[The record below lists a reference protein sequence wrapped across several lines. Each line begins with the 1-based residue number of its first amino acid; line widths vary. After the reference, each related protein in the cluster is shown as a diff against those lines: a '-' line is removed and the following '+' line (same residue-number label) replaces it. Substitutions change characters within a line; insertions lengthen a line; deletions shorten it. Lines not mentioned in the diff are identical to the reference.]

1 MSRAVLE
8 SDFLNGLLDVLTQ
21 IVRVLADNPWVVQM
35 ALMSAGLTGI
45 GALAKNFLPILG
57 SVTKEFGRTAFNI
70 SKLAGAAGP
79 AAAGVGSLAGML
91 GSIAPYAIAA
101 SAAIVGIIAVIKLFQ
116 KYNPSLD
123 EMKTKLED
131 NKARL
136 EELNAVPY
144 YARTTEI
151 NNEIDALKE
160 ENTQLQKNIDLKEK
174 VQATQQYGNAA
185 IAEKFGG
192 GSTAGEYEVKINGV
206 EYAAKTIDEL
216 KAKLQEANVIT
227 YDYIGNLE
235 EFGVKQTTTAGK
247 IKKLINS
254 VNSTNSVVG
263 AGKEITQEASQ
274 AWTDNTDSLREF
286 VSMVN
291 SAQSAGVELDTEY
304 VSLAKTA
311 QSVIDRTDSLN
322 GKFVTNQQMLES
334 LANGANIT
342 KNEYDRLISAFPDL
356 ENCLEIVSGSI
367 EDQNALWGLNVDALV
382 SAAKQG
388 NQWAITMIKDVMKV
402 GQAIDIINRGL
413 AQASGTYTDINTGRM
428 SGYSPYAPQL
438 KAQETNTQKQLQD
451 LLSAAK
457 IGEEVIANRNNTKT
471 GLTGKG
477 GTGSGSSSKS
487 SEKSTKDE
495 DKRLKL
501 LQSIVS
507 LRKSEADLTAE
518 QTDDADKLVAKY
530 KSVQS
535 ALHDQA
541 NYMRGNLAK
550 MKEQGAS
557 QQEINAYQ
565 ESIVALSKEWYSWES
580 KIKNVL
586 QEQAKAKKEAYK
598 ESLNEQKDALEA
610 EQDELDLIAKYAQ
623 HVADEQIDKIQEQID
638 AIDKVNDALDDQ
650 IEKQQLL
657 EALAQAKQKRLYVYK
672 DGRFQYIEDVDAVT
686 EAQQNLDE
694 FNRKQLDKEKKE
706 ALEAEKKRWEEYKDG
721 WSNLTDSYDY
731 EQGEL
736 LYLQK
741 YGARI
746 EKQNWD
752 ERLQNLDDFIR
763 EYRAKL
769 AELKEIQDA
778 LNNIEQNPELPST
791 GGNTKA
797 TTPDGKTISV
807 RYDENGKI
815 TSNVPIGTIIH
826 TAGGD
831 YQITGGT
838 PGNYTSVKVP
848 SGTGAGT
855 QVGGGGGSDGFT
867 GNVKVTLPD
876 GTTKDAHYE
885 NGKLTTD
892 IPAGSIIHTAGG
904 DYTYPGKSGGSSSG
918 SSKGSSGSSS
928 SSFGSYTAGSA
939 SGGTYN
945 IGSSKGK
952 DFVDNAKPGS
962 TMKGADGSTWT
973 KNSDGSTTISKGGES
988 YKVRGYADGTIGA
1001 FGGISMVG
1009 EQGPELRV
1017 LNKGDGILPADIT
1030 RNLFKIGSDPSLLQN
1045 KTTNQSTH
1053 INVSNITLPNVT
1065 DAKSFIDGI
1074 KSMAIQRA
1082 YAR

>member
-8 SDFLNGLLDVLTQ
+8 SDFLKGLLDVLTQ
-21 IVRVLADNPWVVQM
+21 IVQVLADNPWVVQM
-35 ALMSAGLTGI
+35 ALITAGITSI
-45 GALAKNFLPILG
+45 GALSKNFLPILA
-57 SVTKEFGRTAFNI
+57 AFTNGFKGMGVEAAAATI
-70 SKLAGAAGP
+70 KVAKAGAAIEGAAAVAP
-79 AAAGVGSLAGML
+79 AASSAFTTL
-91 GSIAPYAIAA
+91 GATLGAIAPYAVAAGIAIVALIAIYKKWKENHPDIETMNEQLKTNRERLSELNNIPYKSRTTEMNEEIAALEKENKVLEENIRKKKQANAQQLAKDTITQYSSAPTYSVDIGGVSYEAKSLDALIDKLKQARIVSDDYIGSLEEYHVKTTDATDGVQDMIDAVGDYNNKLSAGKELTGDEVKQYQEYSTKLKDFADNINDAADAGANIDQKWLDLA
-101 SAAIVGIIAVIKLFQ
+101 SAAETV
-116 KYNPSLD
+116 
-123 EMKTKLED
+123 
-131 NKARL
+131 
-136 EELNAVPY
+136 
-144 YARTTEI
+144 
-151 NNEIDALKE
+151 
-160 ENTQLQKNIDLKEK
+160 
-174 VQATQQYGNAA
+174 
-185 IAEKFGG
+185 
-192 GSTAGEYEVKINGV
+192 
-206 EYAAKTIDEL
+206 
-216 KAKLQEANVIT
+216 
-227 YDYIGNLE
+227 
-235 EFGVKQTTTAGK
+235 
-247 IKKLINS
+247 
-254 VNSTNSVVG
+254 VNSTDKVNTEMANQKEALNKVASGCTYTTG
-263 AGKEITQEASQ
+263 AYEA
-274 AWTDNTDSLREF
+274 LIKKYP
-286 VSMVN
+286 
-291 SAQSAGVELDTEY
+291 ELEKYMT
-304 VSLAKTA
+304 
-311 QSVIDRTDSLN
+311 VI
-322 GKFVTNQQMLES
+322 E
-334 LANGANIT
+334 
-342 KNEYDRLISAFPDL
+342 
-356 ENCLEIVSGSI
+356 GSI
-367 EDQNALWGLNVDALV
+367 EDGNALWGLNRSALY
-382 SAAKQG
+382 SAAAAG
-388 NQWAITMIKDVMKV
+388 DSWAASMLENIYDVYTA
-402 GQAIDIINRGL
+402 QL
-413 AQASGTYTDINTGRM
+413 ALNKAQVQSNDYSPSGTQRRYKDIDTTEM
-428 SGYSPYAPQL
+428 LKVYAAL
-438 KAQETNTQKQLQD
+438 QKYKLNKD
-451 LLSAAK
+451 NDDD
-457 IGEEVIANRNNTKT
+457 G
-471 GLTGKG
+471 GGGGGG
-477 GTGSGSSSKS
+477 GTTTVTTGGSGSSK
-487 SEKSTKDE
+487 SEKTNKDE
-495 DKRLKL
+495 DERLKL

-541 NYMRGNLAK
+541 NYMRSNLAK
-550 MKEQGAS
+550 MKKQGAS

-565 ESIVALSKEWYSWES
+565 ESIVSLSKEWYSWES

-598 ESLNEQKDALEA
+598 ESLNAQKDALEA

-706 ALEAEKKRWEEYKDG
+706 ALETEKKRWEEYKDG

-741 YGARI
+741 YGTRI

-763 EYRAKL
+763 EYRAK
-769 AELKEIQDA
+769 AKELEEIQNA

-791 GGNTKA
+791 GGNTTA
-797 TTPDGKTISV
+797 TTPDGKTINV
-807 RYDENGKI
+807 RYDENGKVI
-815 TSNVPIGTIIH
+815 SNVPIGTIIH

-831 YQITGGT
+831 YQVTGGT

-848 SGTGAGT
+848 SGTSAGT

-867 GNVKVTLPD
+867 GNFKATLPD
-876 GTTKDAHYE
+876 GTTKDVHYE

-904 DYTYPGKSGGSSSG
+904 DYTYPGKSGGG
-918 SSKGSSGSSS
+918 SSKGSSSGSSS
-928 SSFGSYTAGSA
+928 SSGSYTAGSA

-973 KNSDGSTTISKGGES
+973 KNTDGSVTISKGGES
-988 YKVRGYADGTIGA
+988 YKVRGYAGGTMGA
-1001 FGGISMVG
+1001 FGGIAMVG

>member
-1 MSRAVLE
+1 
-8 SDFLNGLLDVLTQ
+8 
-21 IVRVLADNPWVVQM
+21 M

-57 SVTKEFGRTAFNI
+57 SVTKEFGRAAFNI

-123 EMKTKLED
+123 EMKTKLDD

-151 NNEIDALKE
+151 NNEIGALKE

-174 VQATQQYGNAA
+174 VQATRQYGNAA

-192 GSTAGEYEVKINGV
+192 GSTAGEYEVTINGV

-247 IKKLINS
+247 IKELINS
-254 VNSTNSVVG
+254 VNSTNSVVATG
-263 AGKEITQEASQ
+263 TEITQDASQ
-274 AWTDNTDSLREF
+274 AWTDDADSLREF
-286 VSMVN
+286 VGMVN
-291 SAQSAGVELDTEY
+291 SAKAAGVELDPEY
-304 VSLAKTA
+304 VSLAETA
-311 QSVIDRTDSLN
+311 QIVLDRTDSLN
-322 GKFVTNQQMLES
+322 GKFVTNQQMLVN

-342 KNEYDRLISAFPDL
+342 KTEYDRLISAFPDL
-356 ENCLEIVSGSI
+356 ENYLEIVSGSV
-367 EDQNALWGLNVDALV
+367 EYQNALWGLNVDALA
-382 SAAKQG
+382 SAAAQG
-388 NQWAITMIKDVMKV
+388 NQWAVSMIRNTMKV
-402 GQAIDIINRGL
+402 GEAIDIINRGL
-413 AQASGTYTDINTGRM
+413 SQSMSSGDPYYTQM
-428 SGYSPYAPQL
+428 A
-438 KAQETNTQKQLQD
+438 AQEANTLDQLNK
-451 LLSAAK
+451 LLDSAEA
-457 IGEEVIANRNNTKT
+457 GEKVIANRNRTKT
-471 GLTGKG
+471 NLTGG
-477 GTGSGSSSKS
+477 GGGSSSESKS
-487 SEKSTKDE
+487 PEKSTKDE
-495 DKRLKL
+495 DERLKL

-541 NYMRGNLAK
+541 NYMRSNLAK
-550 MKEQGAS
+550 MKKQGAS

-610 EQDELDLIAKYAQ
+610 EQDELDLISKYAQ

-694 FNRKQLDKEKKE
+694 FNRKHLDKEKKE

-721 WSNLTDSYDY
+721 WNNLTDSYDY

-741 YGARI
+741 YGTRI

-778 LNNIEQNPELPST
+778 LNNIEQNPELPAT

-838 PGNYTSVKVP
+838 LGNYTSVKVP
-848 SGTGAGT
+848 SGTSAGT
-855 QVGGGGGSDGFT
+855 QVGGGGGFT

-904 DYTYPGKSGGSSSG
+904 DYTYPGKSGGGSSSSG
-918 SSKGSSGSSS
+918 GGSKGSSSS
-928 SSFGSYTAGSA
+928 GGYTAGSA

-988 YKVRGYADGTIGA
+988 YKVRGYAGGTMGA